1 MMVIDSFR
9 DALGTSHKV
18 KLFGLSIRLPQRT
31 LSDGT
36 IFSLSE
42 EHLTSWLTAQPG
54 AVDMEPKQG
63 HAPDLAA
70 KPLQITWVSSVV
82 LRLAC

>member
-18 KLFGLSIRLPQRT
+18 KLFGLSIRLPQRI

-36 IFSLSE
+36 IFSLS
-42 EHLTSWLTAQPG
+42 LKST
-54 AVDMEPKQG
+54 
-63 HAPDLAA
+63 
-70 KPLQITWVSSVV
+70 
-82 LRLAC
+82 